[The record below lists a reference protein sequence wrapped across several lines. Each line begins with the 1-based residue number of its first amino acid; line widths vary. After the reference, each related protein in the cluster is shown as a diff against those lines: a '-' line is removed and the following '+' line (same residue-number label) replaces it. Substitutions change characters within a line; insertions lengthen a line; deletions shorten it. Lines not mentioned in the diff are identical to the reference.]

1 MKTAGVKHG
10 EEQRIPEAG
19 APAREIVVQ
28 ADGGS
33 AGGYESELKAL
44 LLDAV
49 NDSVIVHDLEG
60 CIIYANRAARDLRGY
75 TQEEFLRLN
84 LRDILGGDT
93 ESAMEK
99 RMADLTATGRHETES
114 SSRRKDGS
122 EFPVEVNSRL
132 VSIEGQRYV
141 LSVARDIDERKM
153 VEDEA
158 LRLKQQ
164 VEFILGVT
172 KTGLDIIDQ
181 NYNIRYIDPAWQ
193 ISYGDIAGRKCHE
206 YFMDRQDPCPGCGM
220 IQALESKNAVVTEEI
235 LVKEKNRAI
244 QVTTIPFKDVNGEWL
259 VAEVN
264 VDITGRKLAEAALCE
279 SEQEFRTIFEKAGD
293 GMFLADLETYKLLKG
308 NASCLKML
316 GLSQEEFI
324 CSDLRDIHPPE
335 ELPQIFENIGMFMK
349 GDKDLRMECRF
360 KRKDG
365 STFASDLSPS
375 PVSYQGKKAVLIV
388 FQDITQRKQEAEAL
402 QESRRLFQSYFENAP
417 YGVFIADEKGGY
429 LQVNHAACRI
439 TGYTREELLVLSI
452 PDMIPPEERETAGN
466 HFRRAAETGK
476 ASGEFAF
483 RHKNGNIRYWSVDAV
498 KLSET
503 RFMGFVQDI
512 TERKMIEDE
521 LKSSEAQNRAL
532 VDSAG
537 RAGEAIVMLQN
548 SGDIPA
554 ACLVANQEAV
564 RITGY
569 SQEELKSMAWLDLVH
584 PRYREASQKRIRDRM
599 NSVDVPGI
607 YDISLVSKYGVE
619 IPIEVTGSPVQY
631 QGRPAIVGF
640 FREISQRKK
649 AEAEREKMISEL
661 KEALANIKQLK
672 DLIPICASCKK
683 IRNDQGYWQQV
694 DVYLKENTGSDV
706 SHGLCRECADKLY
719 PEFVKNK
726 EARHERE

>member
-1 MKTAGVKHG
+1 MKTAGVIHG

-33 AGGYESELKAL
+33 AACDESALKAL

-49 NDSVIVHDLEG
+49 SDSVIVHDLEG

-93 ESAMEK
+93 ESALEK
-99 RMADLTATGRHETES
+99 RMAGLTATGRHETES

-122 EFPVEVNSRL
+122 EFPVEIDSRL
-132 VSIEGQRYV
+132 VSIEGQSYV
-141 LSVARDIDERKM
+141 LSVARDIAEREKAEQALKETVEKLEATLAAFPDLLFEVDRTGLIYDYHTSPENQLYAPPGEFAGKTVAQMLPADAAAVIQGALAKAELQGKHGGDIYSLDMPGGRRWYELSVSLMGKRSIPEARYLATVRDITERK
-153 VEDEA
+153 
-158 LRLKQQ
+158 K
-164 VEFILGVT
+164 
-172 KTGLDIIDQ
+172 
-181 NYNIRYIDPAWQ
+181 
-193 ISYGDIAGRKCHE
+193 
-206 YFMDRQDPCPGCGM
+206 
-220 IQALESKNAVVTEEI
+220 
-235 LVKEKNRAI
+235 
-244 QVTTIPFKDVNGEWL
+244 
-259 VAEVN
+259 
-264 VDITGRKLAEAALCE
+264 AEAALRE
-279 SEQEFRTIFEKAGD
+279 SEQDFRKIFENAGD
-293 GMFLADLETYKLLKG
+293 GMFLADLETNKLLKG

-324 CSDLRDIHPPE
+324 CSVLRDLHPPE
-335 ELPQIFENIGMFMK
+335 ELPQIFEKIGMFMK

-365 STFASDLSPS
+365 STFTSDLSPS
-375 PVSYQGKKAVLIV
+375 SVNYQGKKAILIV
-388 FQDITQRKQEAEAL
+388 FQDISQRKQEAEAL
-402 QESRRLFQSYFENAP
+402 QESRQLFQSYFENAP
-417 YGVFIADEKGGY
+417 YGVFIADEKGSY

-439 TGYTREELLVLSI
+439 TGYSREELLVLSI

-521 LKSSEAQNRAL
+521 LKSSEAKYRLL
-532 VDSAG
+532 VDNLGEGIGITDRHELFTFANHAAERIFGAGPGQLVG
-537 RAGEAIVMLQN
+537 RAVTEFLDPAGLEVVNQQTANRRVGAENRYELAINDAGGQRKYLTVTAVPQTGEQGGFLGTFGIFW
-548 SGDIPA
+548 DI
-554 ACLVANQEAV
+554 
-564 RITGY
+564 T
-569 SQEELKSMAWLDLVH
+569 
-584 PRYREASQKRIRDRM
+584 
-599 NSVDVPGI
+599 
-607 YDISLVSKYGVE
+607 
-619 IPIEVTGSPVQY
+619 
-631 QGRPAIVGF
+631 
-640 FREISQRKK
+640 QRKK

-694 DVYLKENTGSDV
+694 DVYLKENTESDV
-706 SHGLCRECADKLY
+706 SHGLCRECAEKLY
-719 PEFVKNK
+719 PEFAKKK
-726 EARHERE
+726 ETRHE